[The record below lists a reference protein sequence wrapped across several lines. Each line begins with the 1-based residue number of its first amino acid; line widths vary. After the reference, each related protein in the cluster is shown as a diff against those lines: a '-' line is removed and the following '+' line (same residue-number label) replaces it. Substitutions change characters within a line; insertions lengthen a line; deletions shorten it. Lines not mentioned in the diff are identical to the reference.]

1 MNSCFFFSILLR
13 ISKKDIRMLEDE
25 LSQIQ
30 IASAAIPGAN
40 SIEFDNETLAVLRG
54 RCVRYLMRSKE
65 VRDHID
71 GFIDLLCNCYR
82 SNWEMS
88 TYIYFYR

>member
-1 MNSCFFFSILLR
+1 MYIGCR

-30 IASAAIPGAN
+30 LASANIPGVT
-40 SIEFDNETLAVLRG
+40 SMEFDKETIAVLRG

-65 VRDHID
+65 VR
-71 GFIDLLCNCYR
+71 
-82 SNWEMS
+82 EMKS
-88 TYIYFYR
+88 FRRL